1 MFMVSYDYVTIA
13 FTTIVCEKPF
23 NHKSMIKMTQRTA
36 YSHWYN
42 QKWI

>member
-13 FTTIVCEKPF
+13 FTKIVCEKPSTT
-23 NHKSMIKMTQRTA
+23 NQWSRWPQRTA
-36 YSHWYN
+36 YRHWYN